1 MIPKEDVYEA
11 AWTWFGAWIL
21 GSLILILINL

>member
-1 MIPKEDVYEA
+1 MLSREDTIEA
-11 AWTWFGAWIL
+11 LWTWFGAMIF

>member
-1 MIPKEDVYEA
+1 MIPREDLKEA
-11 AWTWFGAWIL
+11 AWTWFGAMIF

>member
-1 MIPKEDVYEA
+1 MLTKEDLHEA
-11 AWTWFGAWIL
+11 AWTWFGAMIF

>member
-1 MIPKEDVYEA
+1 MITRDDAIEA